1 MEQQDKNIGT
11 LLGDIGCEF
20 RRNIDAHIKDYQLQ
34 KGNDVEW
41 LLEPLDAIRHPAD
54 IVIDAF
60 QYGSR
65 WESFYQLYFHDKKAT
80 MPYVAYDMPFK
91 EPSLT
96 KMVGNTIIFLEPKE
110 IEEAPTPNAY
120 NKTMIIK
127 ETLDYHAANYIPL
140 IWKDLIVPF
149 TEIGIWQAVLLNETE
164 ALFPKGWHGN
174 YLNKTYIFSKEDI
187 QLISDGCKGLIQKC
201 SNRERFIAYLKP
213 MGYSAP
219 LKYDFSKSDYEK
231 LLSHFNRDDIMPSFE
246 INADK
251 AVVSF
256 SYWSKWRGLCRKII
270 PVEMT
275 ERSIIIGDTEHEVLV
290 KYSCGIRY

>member
-41 LLEPLDAIRHPAD
+41 LLEPLNAIRHPAD

-80 MPYVAYDMPFK
+80 KTYVAYNKPFIK
-91 EPSLT
+91 PSFT
-96 KMVGNTIIFLEPKE
+96 RKVGNTILFLEHEE
-110 IEEAPTPNAY
+110 IEDIPAPNVY
-120 NKTMIIK
+120 NKTMIIN
-127 ETLDYHAANYIPL
+127 ETLDYNAAKHIPL
-140 IWKDLIVPF
+140 IWKDIIVPF
-149 TEIGIWQAVLLNETE
+149 TEIGIWQAVLLNETK
-164 ALFPKGWHGN
+164 ALLPKGWHGN

-187 QLISDGCKGLIQKC
+187 QLISDGCKGLVQEY
-201 SNRERFIAYLKP
+201 SNRERLIAYLKSF
-213 MGYSAP
+213 GYSDP
-219 LKYDFSKSDYEK
+219 LKYDLTESDFEK
-231 LLSHFNRDDIMPSFE
+231 LLSHLDRDDILPSVE

-251 AVVSF
+251 AVVCF
-256 SYWSKWRGLCRKII
+256 SYWSKWGGLCRKII
-270 PVEMT
+270 PVEMA

-290 KYSCGIRY
+290 KYDCGIRY